1 MNVDKIFSQLSAIEL
16 SGDFIS
22 ILAIR
27 P

>member
-1 MNVDKIFSQLSAIEL
+1 MNVDEISSQLSAIEL